1 MTHTRDNVIA
11 AVRTLFPDRDV
22 TQILAVVDL
31 YGTAPHEPEVERVR
45 LAIVELSEGDEEGL
59 KYLVQVA
66 KVDYRDV
73 LAWKQLGPL
82 SPAQGEKLQSEVRGL
97 LDKWR
102 EK

>member
-1 MTHTRDNVIA
+1 MPYTRDSVIA
-11 AVRTLFPDRDV
+11 AVKTLFPNRDV
-22 TQILAVVDL
+22 TEILAVVDL
-31 YGTAPHEPEVERVR
+31 YGTAPHEREVERVR
-45 LAIVELSEGDEEGL
+45 MTIVELSEGDEERL
-59 KYLVQVA
+59 KYMVQVA

-97 LDKWR
+97 LEKWS